1 MQEKPIVF
9 KATIWGM
16 NMKLTTTFIVLIKVE
31 WTCLSVSI
39 AGSNMSVKQ
48 LGGLG
53 DVGIVTKKIIEKL
66 RKFQRAH
73 KGKIFDKNLKI
84 N

>member
-1 MQEKPIVF
+1 
-9 KATIWGM
+9 
-16 NMKLTTTFIVLIKVE
+16 
-31 WTCLSVSI
+31 
-39 AGSNMSVKQ
+39 MSVKQ

-73 KGKIFDKNLKI
+73 KGKILDKNLKI
-84 N
+84 NQR

>member
-1 MQEKPIVF
+1 
-9 KATIWGM
+9 
-16 NMKLTTTFIVLIKVE
+16 
-31 WTCLSVSI
+31 
-39 AGSNMSVKQ
+39 MSVKQ
-48 LGGLG
+48 LRGLG